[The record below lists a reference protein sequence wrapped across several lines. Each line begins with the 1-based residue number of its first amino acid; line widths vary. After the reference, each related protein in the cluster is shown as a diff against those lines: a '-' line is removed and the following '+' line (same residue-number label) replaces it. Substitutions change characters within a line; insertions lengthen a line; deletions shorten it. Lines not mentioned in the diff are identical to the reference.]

1 MLHVLIFGERERQ
14 PIKEYSIECA
24 DKLTFQSCL
33 KEYKSV
39 KWHCHTCI
47 QPPPP
52 PFQKFNK

>member
-52 PFQKFNK
+52 IPKI